1 MAQFWTSK
9 VQNNKYGRPTINVRF
24 DCTEIGHKSST
35 VCLFVSH
42 HLQHHGVCGWNESAG
57 AEGSAKPTQ
66 FLHQV
71 GKSVVDVDIVV
82 ATLRVGLQVKNAE
95 SEHDHISLWDL
106 DSEQITYESGS

>member
-9 VQNNKYGRPTINVRF
+9 VQNNKCGRPTINVWF

-35 VCLFVSH
+35 VRLFVSH

-57 AEGSAKPTQ
+57 AEGSTKSAQ

-71 GKSVVDVDIVV
+71 GKSVVDVEIVV

-95 SEHDHISLWDL
+95 SEHDHIAFWDL
-106 DSEQITYESGS
+106 DSEHIMYESGS